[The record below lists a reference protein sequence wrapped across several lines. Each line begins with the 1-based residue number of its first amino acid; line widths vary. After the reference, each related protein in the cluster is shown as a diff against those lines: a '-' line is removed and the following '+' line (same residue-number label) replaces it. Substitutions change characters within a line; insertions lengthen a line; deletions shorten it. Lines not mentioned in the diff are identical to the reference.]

1 MSDLEEEYYCPNCG
15 AILNDQDGFDP
26 DDGYWICK
34 ECSQPLFDEEDE
46 YAQYGDVVW
55 CCDNCGAILNSQS
68 GFSDYLDSWTC
79 EECGYLNSISDDEI
93 YESEEDWR
101 KNKKESNNISSEND
115 ISDDSSFYSDEDG
128 RCNLFDCDEEE
139 DEDEEL
145 YGADDKDSDHHQE
158 DQRSHNSFSSSKK
171 SELEIIKEIE
181 GSKSS
186 LKETLVII
194 GSIFILLGALA
205 IPCLNYEFGFLDSV
219 FHAEEIKVPFSSDDF
234 DGKNIEEVKARIT
247 DAGFSNI
254 EIYEMKDLNF
264 LSGLFIPE
272 GEVESVSI
280 AGDSDYQEGDYFK
293 PDCHV
298 LISVHS
304 LS

>member
-26 DDGYWICK
+26 DNGYWICK

-93 YESEEDWR
+93 YE
-101 KNKKESNNISSEND
+101 
-115 ISDDSSFYSDEDG
+115 
-128 RCNLFDCDEEE
+128 
-139 DEDEEL
+139 
-145 YGADDKDSDHHQE
+145 
-158 DQRSHNSFSSSKK
+158 
-171 SELEIIKEIE
+171 
-181 GSKSS
+181 
-186 LKETLVII
+186 
-194 GSIFILLGALA
+194 
-205 IPCLNYEFGFLDSV
+205 
-219 FHAEEIKVPFSSDDF
+219 
-234 DGKNIEEVKARIT
+234 
-247 DAGFSNI
+247 
-254 EIYEMKDLNF
+254 MKDLNF
-264 LSGLFIPE
+264 LSGLFTPE

-293 PDCHV
+293 PDSHV
-298 LISVHS
+298 LISVHTFS
-304 LS
+304 